1 MSDDLSLLILTA
13 ASVGFI
19 HTLVGPDHYLPF
31 IALARTRGWS
41 PARTAR
47 VTLLCGLG
55 HVASSVLLGAVGIAL
70 GLTVSRLQG
79 LDSRRADLAAWLLI
93 AVGLVYLAWGLRRAV
108 QRDITR
114 RDIDRRQ
121 GTSGALGAALL
132 TPWALFIAF
141 LLGPCEPLIPVLMYP
156 AATFDAA
163 AVALVAGV
171 FAAVTLATMLGVV
184 LLGSAGVALL
194 PLDGLERYG
203 HAMAGGTIALCGIGI
218 RFLGL

>member
-1 MSDDLSLLILTA
+1 MSDDLSLLILSA

-31 IALARTRGWS
+31 IALARTHGWS
-41 PARTAR
+41 TGRTAR

-79 LDSRRADLAAWLLI
+79 LDTRRADLAAWLLI
-93 AVGLVYLAWGLRRAV
+93 AIGLVYLAWGLRRAS
-108 QRDITR
+108 R
-114 RDIDRRQ
+114 RDLDRRQ
-121 GTSGALGAALL
+121 HTAGAPGAALL
-132 TPWALFIAF
+132 TPWALFVAF
-141 LLGPCEPLIPVLMYP
+141 VLGPCEPLIPILMYP

-171 FAAVTLATMLGVV
+171 FAAATLATMLGVV

-194 PLDGLERYG
+194 PLAGVERYG